1 VLFGKRPTPEDDSD
15 LTPEEREA
23 YLHAIERIREDQLRA
38 LRDPGPSW
46 REWFYFDAM
55 KWFLGLVY
63 LILDSWIFVGWVT
76 TLGFTPAG
84 EAGLIVSLLGA
95 LYLEVLFYRYLWRR
109 PHEQEDGVGP
119 FRPGWRALRE
129 WGRWT
134 PEEEMYRAGKLPRA
148 PADGS
153 PNPHEFL

>member
-1 VLFGKRPTPEDDSD
+1 MLFRRNPPPEDETE

-23 YLHAIERIREDQLRA
+23 YFHAIDRIRQDQLRA
-38 LRDPGPSW
+38 LKDPGPSW

-55 KWFLGLVY
+55 KWWLGLGF
-63 LILDSWIFVGWVT
+63 LIVNSWIFVGWVT
-76 TLGFTPAG
+76 SVGFTTAG
-84 EAGLIVSLLGA
+84 DAGIVASLIGA
-95 LYLEVLFYRYLWRR
+95 LYLEVLAYRYLWRR
-109 PHEQEDGVGP
+109 PPEHDGGSGP
-119 FRPGWRALRE
+119 FRPSWKALRE

-134 PEEEMYRAGKLPRA
+134 PEEEAFRAGKRPRA